1 VVKYVSKLERLKRLA
16 VHIKDAV
23 VAAIYP
29 KFGSVVTGI
38 ALMRA
43 RREEEVSVG
52 YAGVAACIMAGVI
65 MAVAKPLATWITGI
79 DVDNPGG
86 GMPPELAS
94 MVSKLLTL
102 VTYLGVVLMVL
113 GLIWAGINLAR
124 RGEEH
129 S

>member
-1 VVKYVSKLERLKRLA
+1 MFACRLKEA
-16 VHIKDAV
+16 VLQAL
-23 VAAIYP
+23 YER
-29 KFGSVVTGI
+29 FGPLLTAI

-52 YAGVAACIMAGVI
+52 YAGVASCIMAGII
-65 MAVAKPLATWITGI
+65 MAVAKPLATWITGV

-86 GMPPELAS
+86 NMPPDLAS

-102 VTYLGVVLMVL
+102 VQYLGVVLMVL

-124 RGEEH
+124 RRED
-129 S
+129 

>member
-1 VVKYVSKLERLKRLA
+1 MAKFKRLRRFACRLKEA
-16 VHIKDAV
+16 VSLTAQEQLSPLFT
-23 VAAIYP
+23 A
-29 KFGSVVTGI
+29 I

-52 YAGVAACIMAGVI
+52 YAGVASCIMAGII

-86 GMPPELAS
+86 NMPPDLAA

-102 VTYLGVVLMVL
+102 VQYLGVVLMVL

-124 RGEEH
+124 RRED
-129 S
+129 

>member
-1 VVKYVSKLERLKRLA
+1 VAKFKTLRMFACRLKEAVLLA
-16 VHIKDAV
+16 AQEQLSPLFT
-23 VAAIYP
+23 A
-29 KFGSVVTGI
+29 I

-52 YAGVAACIMAGVI
+52 YAGVASCIMAGII
-65 MAVAKPLATWITGI
+65 MAVAKPLATWITGV

-86 GMPPELAS
+86 NMPPDLAS

-102 VTYLGVVLMVL
+102 VQYLGVVLMVL

-124 RGEEH
+124 RRED
-129 S
+129 

>member
-1 VVKYVSKLERLKRLA
+1 MAKFKGIRRFACRLKEA
-16 VHIKDAV
+16 VLQAL
-23 VAAIYP
+23 YEW
-29 KFGSVVTGI
+29 FGPLLTAI

-52 YAGVAACIMAGVI
+52 YAGVASCIMAGII

-86 GMPPELAS
+86 SMPPDLAS

-102 VTYLGVVLMVL
+102 VEYLGVVLMVL

-124 RGEEH
+124 RRED
-129 S
+129 

>member
-1 VVKYVSKLERLKRLA
+1 VAKFKRIRRFANRLKEAVLLA
-16 VHIKDAV
+16 AQEQLSPLFT
-23 VAAIYP
+23 A
-29 KFGSVVTGI
+29 I

-52 YAGVAACIMAGVI
+52 YAGVASCIMAGII
-65 MAVAKPLATWITGI
+65 MAVAKPLATWITGV

-86 GMPPELAS
+86 NMPPDLAS

-102 VTYLGVVLMVL
+102 VQYLGVVLMVL

-124 RGEEH
+124 RRED
-129 S
+129 